1 MINQRIFQPF
11 FKGACCGL
19 ESVQKE
25 GSPHHKPDRRR
36 KDHGYIFLDSQSV
49 FRYSEE
55 LISDLPNDRPAFFPF
70 EMESPSTI
78 RIINKKNIV
87 SFSTAEDL
95 GTEKKRGKKKR
106 VNLVL
111 VNGQAFTGHPIIDQ
125 PEYRTRVLDT
135 FNAQENEFLQ
145 LFTDSEITYFININ
159 HVCQVIPS

>member
-11 FKGACCGL
+11 FKGARCGL

-36 KDHGYIFLDSQSV
+36 KDQWVYFFGLTVCFSLQ
-49 FRYSEE
+49 EE

-95 GTEKKRGKKKR
+95 GTEKKRGKKK
-106 VNLVL
+106 
-111 VNGQAFTGHPIIDQ
+111 
-125 PEYRTRVLDT
+125 
-135 FNAQENEFLQ
+135 
-145 LFTDSEITYFININ
+145 
-159 HVCQVIPS
+159 